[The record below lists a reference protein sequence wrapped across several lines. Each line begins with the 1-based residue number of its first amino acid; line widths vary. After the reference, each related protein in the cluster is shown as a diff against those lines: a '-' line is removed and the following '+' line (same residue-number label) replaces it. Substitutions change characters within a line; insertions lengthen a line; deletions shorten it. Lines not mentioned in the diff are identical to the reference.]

1 MKPAHF
7 TPVPWMIVSGGAFA
21 LGWLLKPPYQ
31 PHSAAAGPVSISSP
45 ASPASPAGPA
55 RGTET
60 KAKAAA
66 ESAAAGA
73 LVSFTSED
81 ISALGKSLRESTDPL
96 AKREAFGRLLAGLT
110 KENALEIQE
119 QIDFLEDSDAMFRE
133 FHFAW
138 GKIGGMEAVL
148 HGTETPK
155 SDMGPA
161 LAGWASADPAAARAW
176 YDSLP
181 EKGKGA
187 NRGQM
192 QEAFVHG
199 LAIADPAKAVDF
211 VLGLSDA
218 KDPRARQMMGII
230 AEKQIQAGGADSA
243 ASWAA
248 TLPDGEMRNHANY
261 EIAKAKVRTDPAA
274 AAAWAA
280 PLAGE
285 KGGGAIVY
293 GISSEWSGRDGAA
306 TAKWLDTLS
315 GDQSAAYGPAFAGWA
330 KADPLAASE
339 RISSMPPSGNRDNA
353 IGGLIH
359 SYRWEDPVSSI
370 AWANQ
375 IQDAKRR
382 EFVLALTAEAF
393 VKKDPAAAAAWLPTS
408 GLPAKTQQRFLNPKP

>member
-1 MKPAHF
+1 ML
-7 TPVPWMIVSGGAFA
+7 ISGGAFA
-21 LGWLLKPPYQ
+21 LGWLLKPPV
-31 PHSAAAGPVSISSP
+31 PAGSTAAGPVSFSAP
-45 ASPASPAGPA
+45 ASAPSPTDSA
-55 RGTET
+55 RAVAAQ
-60 KAKAAA
+60 AKAATG
-66 ESAAAGA
+66 SAAAGA
-73 LVSFTSED
+73 PVRFTSGE
-81 ISALGKSLRESTDPL
+81 IASLGKLLRRSTDPL

-110 KENALEIQE
+110 KENALEIRE
-119 QIDFLEDSDAMFRE
+119 QIDPLEASDAMFRE

-148 HGTETPK
+148 HGTDTPK

-181 EKGKGA
+181 EKGQGA

-192 QEAFVHG
+192 KEAFVHG
-199 LAIADPAKAVDF
+199 LAIADPAKAVEF
-211 VLGLSDA
+211 VMGLSDA
-218 KDPRARQMMGII
+218 KDPRAKQMMGII
-230 AEKQIQAGGADSA
+230 AEKQIQAGGTASA

-248 TLPDGEMRNHANY
+248 ALPDGEMRNHAYY
-261 EIAKAKVRTDPAA
+261 EVARAKVRADPAA

-280 PLAGE
+280 PLAAE

-306 TAKWLDTLS
+306 AAKWLDTLR

-353 IGGLIH
+353 IGGLIY

-375 IQDAKRR
+375 IQDAKSR
-382 EFVLALTAEAF
+382 ESVLTLTAEAYA
-393 VKKDPAAAAAWLPTS
+393 KKDPAAAAAWLPGS